1 MASSAVTRPDPDQ
14 LLAQLRGDAER
25 PGKGRL
31 RIYFGASAGVGKT
44 YAMLSAAQ
52 RESKAGREVL
62 VGVVETH
69 GRSETAELLAGL
81 EVLPRKDV
89 SYRGRTLKEF
99 DLDSALA
106 RKPAVLLVDE
116 LAHRNVE
123 GSRHPKRWQDVQ
135 ELLEAG
141 IDVWSAVNVQHLESL
156 NGTVGAIT
164 GIRVH
169 ETVPDTVLD
178 GADEIILVDVTP
190 DELTARLKA
199 GKVYLPQQAER
210 AAQNFFRKGNLIAL
224 REIALRRTAEHVED
238 DVRSYRVEQSS
249 AAGSGGSAE
258 GLPVWNTSGAILACI
273 GPRTGAEQTVRTA
286 ARLAG
291 QLNVRWHAAYVET
304 PHLQRLD
311 VAQRDQI
318 LSVVKLA
325 EDLGADTAVLA
336 GANAADA
343 LVAQAQLLNCA
354 TLVVGRPKVSAG
366 WARLKFWNGHT
377 MTRQL
382 ALRSPTLD
390 IVEVGHADSTRR
402 LARATPTAAVA
413 HDNEAR
419 DPHGGEPMQ
428 RWSRYALAIASSAA
442 ITLLALPL
450 INLFDL
456 ANIVMLFLL
465 GTVLV
470 ALKLGRGP
478 SALAAFLNVAAFDFF
493 FVAPRMSF
501 AVSDV
506 QYLLTFAVMLAVGLM
521 TGQLTAGLRFQAR
534 ISSSRERRAQS
545 LFELTR
551 ELSAALLSTQVTELG
566 QAAVQRNFGGQALVL
581 ITGADGQLEL
591 PPDTT
596 RRTTQQV
603 RQQVPQQVP
612 QQMPPDFDASVADW
626 ALRNGQPAGLATSTL
641 SGQAW
646 HYVPLKAPMRVRGVL
661 ALKPAQPRW
670 LLIPEQVQQ
679 LDTLARQIAIAL
691 ERVHYVEVAQEA
703 VVQMESERLR
713 NTLLAAISHDVRTP
727 LTALIGLAESLQR
740 GLLDAPALQRSQ
752 ETSSDTSNTQ
762 AATAAE
768 IVQQARQLSALVT
781 NLLDMARLQNGGVQ
795 LRSEWQS
802 VQEVVG
808 SGIRAAQ
815 HALAGRTVQTDV
827 PADLPLVEFDAALM
841 ERVLVNLLEN
851 AAKYG
856 APPIE
861 VSAHVTDVAQNPP
874 GQQGTLVLR
883 VRDHGPGLPLA
894 LKGREAD
901 LFDKFTRGK
910 AESATP
916 GVGLG
921 LAICKAVID
930 AHEGQIV
937 ASNASGGGAEFCI
950 TLPRRPPPD
959 LAPASHGE

>member
-1 MASSAVTRPDPDQ
+1 MVSSPVIRPNPDQ
-14 LLAQLRGDAER
+14 LLERLRGDEQRAR
-25 PGKGRL
+25 KGKL

-52 RESKAGREVL
+52 RERKAGREVL

-69 GRSETAELLAGL
+69 GRSETAELLLGL

-89 SYRGRTLKEF
+89 PYRGHTLKEF

-116 LAHRNVE
+116 LAHSNVE

-164 GIRVH
+164 GIRIH
-169 ETVPDTVLD
+169 ETVPDTVLN

-238 DVRSYRVEQSS
+238 DVRSYRVEQSG
-249 AAGSGGSAE
+249 AGGPGGTAD

-273 GPRTGAEQTVRTA
+273 GWRPGAEQTVRTA

-304 PHLQRLD
+304 PRLQRLD
-311 VAQRDQI
+311 GAQRDQI

-325 EDLGADTAVLA
+325 QDLGATTAVLA
-336 GANAADA
+336 GSNTAAE

-354 TLVVGRPKVSAG
+354 TLVVGRPKAVGIWSWFG
-366 WARLKFWNGHT
+366 FWNGQT
-377 MTRQL
+377 ITRQL
-382 ALRSPTLD
+382 AQRAPTLD
-390 IVEVGHADSTRR
+390 IVEVGQADSTRR
-402 LARATPTAAVA
+402 LGRATQMAN
-413 HDNEAR
+413 DDQAR
-419 DPHGGEPMQ
+419 DPHDTWPLQ
-428 RWSRYALAIASSAA
+428 VWVRYAAAIASSAV

-450 INLFDL
+450 INHFDL

-470 ALKLGRGP
+470 ALSLGRGP
-478 SALAAFLNVAAFDFF
+478 SAIAAFLNVAAFDFF

-506 QYLLTFAVMLAVGLM
+506 QYLMTFAIMVLVGLI
-521 TGQLTAGLRFQAR
+521 TAQLTAGLRFQAR

-545 LFELTR
+545 LFELAR
-551 ELSAALLSTQVTELG
+551 DLSGALLSTQVAELG

-581 ITGADGQLEL
+581 VTSLNDQLLL
-591 PPDTT
+591 PETP
-596 RRTTQQV
+596 
-603 RQQVPQQVP
+603 
-612 QQMPPDFDASVADW
+612 PPDFDASVADW
-626 ALRNGQPAGLATSTL
+626 AHKNEQAAGLATSTL
-641 SGQAW
+641 SAQAW
-646 HYVPLKAPMRVRGVL
+646 HYVPLKAPMRVRGIL
-661 ALKPAQPRW
+661 ALKPSHPRW
-670 LLIPEQVQQ
+670 LMIPEQMQQ

-691 ERVHYVEVAQEA
+691 ERVHYVDIAQGA

-713 NTLLAAISHDVRTP
+713 NTLLAALSHDVRTP

-740 GLLDAPALQRSQ
+740 ALQP
-752 ETSSDTSNTQ
+752 SNAKQ
-762 AATAAE
+762 ANIAE
-768 IVQQARQLSALVT
+768 AIVAQARQLNALVI
-781 NLLDMARLQNGGVQ
+781 NLLDMARLQNGQ
-795 LRSEWQS
+795 INLNSEWQS
-802 VQEVVG
+802 VQELVG
-808 SGIRAAQ
+808 SAIRSAR
-815 HALAGRTVQTDV
+815 HALATSEVKTDI
-827 PADLPLVEFDAALM
+827 PADLPLVEFDATLM

-861 VSAHVTDVAQNPP
+861 VRAYVTHGAQNPLGEP
-874 GQQGTLVLR
+874 DTLVLS

-894 LKGREAD
+894 LRGRESE
-901 LFDKFTRGK
+901 LFDKFTRGTT
-910 AESATP
+910 ESATP

-921 LAICKAVID
+921 LAICKAVVA
-930 AHEGQIV
+930 AHHGQISAENV
-937 ASNASGGGAEFCI
+937 VGGAASGGGAEFRI
-950 TLPRRPPPD
+950 SLPRRKPPEAHSQD
-959 LAPASHGE
+959 